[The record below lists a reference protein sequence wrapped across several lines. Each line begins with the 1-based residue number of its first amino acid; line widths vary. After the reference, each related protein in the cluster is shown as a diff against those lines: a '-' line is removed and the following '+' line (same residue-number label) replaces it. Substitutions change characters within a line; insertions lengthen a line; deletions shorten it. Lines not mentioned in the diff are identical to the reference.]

1 MEPDEDPKTTTANK
15 NDNLMLL
22 KEEPMESDPHPPLAL
37 PTGVIQQMPVK
48 IPVAT
53 AKRSYNKDRHTKVE
67 ESQYPP
73 LAPPGSSS
81 SLVNSA
87 INQMGKP
94 SGGFS
99 NMLLLNLKLPVPE
112 PCLLSLYQSVVPSR
126 FPQRLPQ
133 TLPII
138 TVIIAK

>member
-94 SGGFS
+94 SVGGTLKIPATSAPNPSDNNS
-99 NMLLLNLKLPVPE
+99 NNSQIDDGGTKKRKRPANSEFCDINDGIL
-112 PCLLSLYQSVVPSR
+112 
-126 FPQRLPQ
+126 
-133 TLPII
+133 
-138 TVIIAK
+138 